1 MTDGPLGEG
10 VAATDVVR
18 LTMPARAEYLILAR
32 LALAGIAREVA
43 MSADTLADL
52 KLAVTEACG
61 NAVRHAYPADGA
73 DGVGTVHVVYE
84 VGPESIEI
92 TVEDEGSG
100 VTLEA
105 LPDDP
110 LADEDLGGE
119 RDGARDHPRR
129 HGRAGGRRPAR
140 AAGHAR
146 PHAQAFLTRAY
157 KS

>member
-10 VAATDVVR
+10 VIGTDVVR

-61 NAVRHAYPADGA
+61 NAVRHAYPVDGA

-105 LPDDP
+105 LPADP
-110 LADEDLGGE
+110 LADDDPAESGMGLAIIRAVTDELVVED
-119 RDGARDHPRR
+119 RPR
-129 HGRAGGRRPAR
+129 GRGTLVRMR
-140 AAGHAR
+140 
-146 PHAQAFLTRAY
+146 
-157 KS
+157 KSL